1 LAIQYIQGVL
11 AVHLLHSSDFDTAHH
26 LKLQVTLAAP
36 DGRERDECCMQG
48 ETAQGQSNMKN

>member
-1 LAIQYIQGVL
+1 M
-11 AVHLLHSSDFDTAHH
+11 HLLHSSDFDTAHH